1 MKIETKLN
9 IGNKF
14 WAISQR
20 FNEEKDDFEWVVN
33 STPRIINRI
42 DICCDEGETEITYRA
57 EYLDGSRD
65 ICYYDES
72 SCFATKEQAQAEC
85 DKRNKGEE

>member
-1 MKIETKLN
+1 MKIETKFN
-9 IGNKF
+9 VKDKF

-20 FNEEKDDFEWVVN
+20 FNEEKDDFEWVIN
-33 STPRIINRI
+33 RTPRIINRI
-42 DICCDEGETEITYRA
+42 DIYCDKDETEITYLA

-72 SCFATKEQAQAEC
+72 SCFATKEQAQTEC